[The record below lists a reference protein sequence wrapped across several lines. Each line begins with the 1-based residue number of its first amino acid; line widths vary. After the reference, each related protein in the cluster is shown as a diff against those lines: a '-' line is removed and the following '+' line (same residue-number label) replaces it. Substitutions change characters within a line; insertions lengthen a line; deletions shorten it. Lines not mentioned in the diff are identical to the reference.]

1 MAKITNKS
9 SLNIGTEL
17 TVNVTTRTIT
27 LNVAGNLVAKD
38 GCTWQAVYSKL
49 IQLWESATYNEHP
62 FPFYT
67 IDALSGQF
75 NIGFDGTRYNDWVF
89 GDTLST
95 GTRLY
100 LRDGGWNEYTPTTPG
115 ADGTSASGTVAATF
129 AGVVTLGAVSTS
141 AQLYYQ
147 KVSAGSAIDF
157 TYTDAANLG
166 VQVYG
171 DATHGNFTNNTF
183 MQGFCRVY
191 GKKYSSSVLADTGKT
206 GTGSYL
212 VNLLLSNSDDLD
224 SSGAYADI
232 ITTPIA
238 PYDKMRINY
247 FASAFQRDVDLA
259 ATPRSFG
266 IVVDVGTHTGVDGS
280 TGASGSTLT
289 SATGG
294 ITGANFAGG
303 TVEIH
308 NGVNKGVFTISGTP
322 SGTVVTITGTFSA
335 TPQTG
340 ASFTIKPAVASTA
353 TLQQIYSFVQAKL
366 VQAATINDVSGG
378 TSVIGK
384 TASLLMNWTA
394 KLVCGVYAPTNPAGG
409 GTGVCVE
416 GVADAYINTVQL
428 YDNSAVLREYPFASA
443 GTMNF
448 SSNLVGGWYVLYYSD
463 LTATNDWGTVD
474 AVIVRDKTNAN
485 ISGTIGSTAIT
496 FNYDFTN
503 QLEGGMRTGGTD
515 TAVTLVAGKSGSAK
529 PVVVA
534 TTAQTG
540 LTASKS
546 ISITATAETDRAYQA

>member
-9 SLNIGTEL
+9 SLNVGTEL
-17 TVNVTTRTIT
+17 TVNTTTRVIT

-38 GCTWQAVYSKL
+38 GCTWQALYSKL
-49 IQLWESATYNEHP
+49 IQLWETGSYNEHP

-75 NIGFDGTRYNDWVF
+75 NIGFDGTRYNNWVF

-115 ADGTSASGTVAATF
+115 ADGVSTTGTIAATF
-129 AGVVTLGAVSTS
+129 AGVVSLGTVSNA

-147 KVSAGSAIDF
+147 KVSGGSAIDF

-171 DATHGNFTNNTF
+171 DSSNGNFTSNTF
-183 MQGFCRVY
+183 LQGFCRVY

-206 GTGSYL
+206 GTGAYL

-224 SSGAYADI
+224 STGVYADI

-238 PYDKMRINY
+238 PYNKMRINY
-247 FASAFQRDVDLA
+247 FASAFQRDVD
-259 ATPRSFG
+259 TTGTQRSFG
-266 IVVDVGTHTGVDGS
+266 IVVDVGTHSGVDGAV
-280 TGASGSTLT
+280 TGGSTLT
-289 SATGG
+289 TAAAG
-294 ITGANFAGG
+294 IVGADYVGG
-303 TVEIH
+303 TIEVH
-308 NGVNKGVFTISGTP
+308 NTGTAKGVYTISGTP
-322 SGTVVTITGTFSA
+322 AAGTVTISGTFTGTISNL
-335 TPQTG
+335 
-340 ASFTIKPAVASTA
+340 SFTIRPAVASTA

-366 VQAATINDVSGG
+366 IQPTSINAQA

-394 KLVCGVYAPTNPAGG
+394 KLVCGVYAPTNSAGG

-416 GVADAYINTVQL
+416 GIADAYINTVQL
-428 YDNSAVLREYPFASA
+428 YDNSATLREYPFASA
-443 GTMNF
+443 GSLNF

-463 LTATNDWGTVD
+463 LSATNDWGTSS

-485 ISGTIGSTAIT
+485 IAGTISGTAIS
-496 FNYDFTN
+496 FNYDYTN
-503 QLEGGMRTGGTD
+503 QTEGGLRTGGTD

-534 TTAQTG
+534 TTAGTG

-546 ISITATAETDRAYQA
+546 ISITATAETDRAFQ

>member
-1 MAKITNKS
+1 MAKITSKS
-9 SLNIGTEL
+9 QLNVGTEL
-17 TVNVTTRTIT
+17 TVNTTTRVIT

-38 GCTWQAVYSKL
+38 GVTWQALYSKL
-49 IQLWESATYNEHP
+49 IQLWETGTYNEFP

-75 NIGFDGTRYNDWVF
+75 NIGFDGTRYNTWAF

-100 LRDGGWNEYTPTTPG
+100 LRDGGWNEYIATTPG
-115 ADGTSASGTVAATF
+115 ADGTSASGTIGATF
-129 AGVVTLGAVSTS
+129 AGVVTLGTVSNA

-157 TYTDAANLG
+157 TYTDAANIG

-171 DATHGNFTNNTF
+171 DAANGNFTNNTYL
-183 MQGFCRVY
+183 QGFCRVY
-191 GKKYSSSVLADTGKT
+191 GKKYSSSVLGDTGKT
-206 GTGSYL
+206 GTGAYL

-232 ITTPIA
+232 ITTPVA

-247 FASAFQRDVDLA
+247 FPTAFTRDVD
-259 ATPRSFG
+259 TTGTNRSFG
-266 IVVDVGTHTGVDGS
+266 IVVDVGTHSGVDGS
-280 TGASGSTLT
+280 MGAAGNTLT
-289 SATGG
+289 SAVGG
-294 ITGANFAGG
+294 ITGANFTGG
-303 TVEIH
+303 TVEILS
-308 NGVNKGVFTISGTP
+308 GTNKGSYPISGTP
-322 SGTVVTITGTFSA
+322 SATVVTITGTFANTQSG
-335 TPQTG
+335 Q
-340 ASFTIKPAVASTA
+340 SFVIKPAVASTA

-366 VQAATINDVSGG
+366 VQATNINDRSGG

-416 GVADAYINTVQL
+416 GVPDAYINTIQL

-443 GTMNF
+443 GTLNF

-463 LTATNDWGTVD
+463 LTAGNDWGTAT
-474 AVIVRDKTNAN
+474 AVVVRDKNN
-485 ISGTIGSTAIT
+485 NPISGTISSTAIP
-496 FNYDFTN
+496 FSYDYTN
-503 QLEGGMRTGGTD
+503 QTESGKRTGGTD

-534 TTAQTG
+534 TTAGTG
-540 LTASKS
+540 LTASKA
-546 ISITATAETDRAYQA
+546 ISITATAETDRAYQ

>member
-1 MAKITNKS
+1 MAKITSKA
-9 SLNIGTEL
+9 SLNVGTEL
-17 TVNVTTRTIT
+17 TVNVATRTIT

-38 GCTWQAVYSKL
+38 GCTWQALYSKL
-49 IQLWESATYNEHP
+49 IQLWESAAYNEHP
-62 FPFYT
+62 FPAYA

-75 NIGFDGTRYNDWVF
+75 NLGFDGTRYNNWVF

-115 ADGTSASGTVAATF
+115 ADGTAVAGAIKATF
-129 AGVVTLGAVSTS
+129 AGVVTLGTVSAG

-147 KVSAGSAIDF
+147 KVSAGAAIDF

-171 DATHGNFTNNTF
+171 DASNGNFTNNTYL
-183 MQGFCRVY
+183 QGFCRVY
-191 GKKYSSSVLADTGKT
+191 GKKYSSSVLADTGKS

-224 SSGAYADI
+224 SSGLYADI
-232 ITTPIA
+232 ITTPVA
-238 PYDKMRINY
+238 PYNKMRINY
-247 FASAFQRDVDLA
+247 FATAFNRDVDTTGTNRA
-259 ATPRSFG
+259 FG
-266 IVVDVGTHTGVDGS
+266 IVVDVGTHSGVDGS
-280 TGASGSTLT
+280 MGAGGTTLS
-289 SATGG
+289 SALGG
-294 ITGANFAGG
+294 ITGANFIGG
-303 TVEIH
+303 TVEVLS
-308 NGVNKGVFTISGTP
+308 GTNKGTYTISGTP
-322 SGTVVTITGTFSA
+322 SATVVTITTTFPNAQSN
-335 TPQTG
+335 Q
-340 ASFTIKPAVASTA
+340 SFVIKPLVASTA
-353 TLQQIYSFVQAKL
+353 TLQQVYSFVQAKL
-366 VQAATINDVSGG
+366 VQPATINSQA

-416 GVADAYINTVQL
+416 GVPDAYINTVQF
-428 YDNSAVLREYPFASA
+428 YDNSATLREYPFASA
-443 GTMNF
+443 GSLNF

-463 LTATNDWGTVD
+463 LSATNDWGTAD
-474 AVIVRDKTNAN
+474 AVIVRNKANTN
-485 ISGTIGSTAIT
+485 ISGTIGSTAIA
-496 FNYDFTN
+496 FNYDYTN
-503 QLEGGMRTGGTD
+503 QTEGGLRAGGTD

-534 TTAQTG
+534 TSAAGG

-546 ISITATAETDRAYQA
+546 ISITATAETDRSYI